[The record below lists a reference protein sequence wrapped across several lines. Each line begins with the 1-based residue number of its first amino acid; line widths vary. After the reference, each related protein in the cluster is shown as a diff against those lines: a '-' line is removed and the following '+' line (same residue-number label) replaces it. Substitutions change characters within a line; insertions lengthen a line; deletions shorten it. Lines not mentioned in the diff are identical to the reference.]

1 MSAFVWHE
9 MEPLL
14 ICHGC
19 RHLIKDF
26 GDMSRAWLA
35 ESQRQPPQIPPRHVP
50 WGRKKLNIPQYLR
63 IPWFK
68 IQKKQPLLNMPF
80 QEDKLQHFIRDQV
93 SSVTF
98 FSKALLLLLPRGTGS
113 SKPCTCSSPT
123 SSPSL
128 PRSFLHICLDREI
141 QSKLPEAIL
150 PEMKGKR
157 DDETELEG
165 SRHWRDSFPS
175 LPQLFRVAKI
185 LLQEDLRMII
195 PAARVSDCTK
205 VFWYC

>member
-26 GDMSRAWLA
+26 GDMSRPWLA

-68 IQKKQPLLNMPF
+68 IQKKQPLFNMPF

-98 FSKALLLLLPRGTGS
+98 FSKALLLLPPRGTGS

-128 PRSFLHICLDREI
+128 RRSFLHICLDGEI
-141 QSKLPEAIL
+141 ESKLPEAIL
-150 PEMKGKR
+150 PEIKGKR

-165 SRHWRDSFPS
+165 SRHWRDSCLASAAQVWQNSASRGSPVFS
-175 LPQLFRVAKI
+175 FSA
-185 LLQEDLRMII
+185 LQIGRNKM
-195 PAARVSDCTK
+195 
-205 VFWYC
+205 